1 MSELLIINTGGTF
14 NKRYDYITGNL
25 VVPKDNLAVEKLLE
39 LSNIKNIEIIGTIY
53 KDSLEMLD
61 SDREEILKIIQNKN
75 ISKIIIIHGTD
86 TIDLTAKYLAEKIQT
101 KQIVLLGA
109 MNPISINPVDGAI
122 NFGVALSYLQISNNS
137 EIMIAMS
144 GLISNYKNIYKNRAL
159 GKFEII

>member
-1 MSELLIINTGGTF
+1 
-14 NKRYDYITGNL
+14 
-25 VVPKDNLAVEKLLE
+25 
-39 LSNIKNIEIIGTIY
+39 
-53 KDSLEMLD
+53 MLD

-144 GLISNYKNIYKNRAL
+144 GLISNYKIFIKIEL
-159 GKFEII
+159 